1 MFKTAMTML
10 VAFGLFSLTGQATP
24 NGAWQLE
31 LVSKANAHVSNWEH
45 YHQCNPSPCKRL
57 RDRHKMGTGSVT
69 ESQAT
74 PPNGLSVR

>member
-10 VAFGLFSLTGQATP
+10 VAFGLFSLSGQTAP
-24 NGAWQLE
+24 NGTWQVE
-31 LVSKANAHVSNWEH
+31 LVSKANAHVSKWSH

-57 RDRHKMGTGSVT
+57 RDRHKKGTGSVT

-74 PPNGLSVR
+74 PPSSLSVR